1 MDVGFNNNYGEVL
14 HKLKDKI
21 RQARLRAILSV
32 NKELLQVYW
41 EIGNIILSQQRD
53 EGWGTK
59 VIDRLVTDLKLE
71 FPDMKGLSSRNIK
84 YMRAFATSWPDFIIV
99 QQPIAQLQTTENQNG
114 IIVQHVIA
122 QLPWGH
128 ICSLLD
134 KLKENKERLFYAQ
147 KAVEQGWTRDLLVNQ
162 VESGLYRRQ
171 GALTNNFSLTLP
183 KYESELAAQLFK
195 DPYHL
200 DFVMLGEEAKERD
213 LENALMTHITKLLLE
228 LGDGF
233 AFMGRQKK
241 FEAGGREFLID
252 LLFYNTKLRRH
263 IIIELK
269 IGEFEPEYVSK
280 MNLYLGLADDTLKGA
295 YDEPSI
301 GLILCKTNNK
311 IVAEYALRDTSKPI
325 GIAEYKIA
333 EMLPE
338 EIKGELPSVAEIEQ
352 RMDEELKENKHPLD
366 ARFEA
371 IKNKLRSIEGDAIQ
385 TQASFAILQKIYAEG
400 LRPLYNELI
409 SRMQGFE
416 EDFLSFTANWTCTNK
431 HFSYIEQLDELWK
444 NETDLRTVTQVNF
457 QFALHGLR
465 KAGTENRSAHIG
477 LNFIIDTYWYGFILV
492 NHNDQNPF
500 LKKLYHQPLTG
511 TDKEIVMGT
520 VLNKLMDEI
529 DWNIE
534 RITNG

>member
-1 MDVGFNNNYGEVL
+1 MDTAFNKNYGNIL
-14 HKLKDKI
+14 HRLKEKI
-21 RQARLRAILSV
+21 RQARLRSILSV

-41 EIGNIILSQQRD
+41 EIGNTILFQQQE

-59 VIDRLVTDLKLE
+59 VIDRLVADLKME
-71 FPDMKGLSSRNIK
+71 FPDMQGLSSRNVK
-84 YMRAFATSWPDFIIV
+84 YMRAFATAWPEFLNMQQSVAQSQHVDSEGNVIV
-99 QQPIAQLQTTENQNG
+99 QQT
-114 IIVQHVIA
+114 IA

-147 KAVEQGWTRDLLVNQ
+147 KAVELGWTRNMLVNQ

-171 GALTNNFSLTLP
+171 GALSNNFSHTLP
-183 KYESELAAQLFK
+183 QYESELAAQLFK

-241 FEAGGREFLID
+241 FEAGGKEFFID

-280 MNLYLGLADDTLKGA
+280 MNLYLGLADDTLKGEL
-295 YDEPSI
+295 DEPSI

-333 EMLPE
+333 EKLPE
-338 EIKGELPSVAEIEQ
+338 DIKGELPSIAEIEQ
-352 RMDEELKENKHPLD
+352 RMDEELKENKHPID
-366 ARFEA
+366 ARLEA
-371 IKNKLRSIEGDAIQ
+371 IKNKLRSIEGDSIQ
-385 TQASFAILQKIYAEG
+385 TQANFSILQKIYFEG
-400 LRPLYNELI
+400 LKPLYAELI
-409 SRMQGFE
+409 SKMLGFE
-416 EDFLSFTANWTCTNK
+416 EDFLSHKFNWSCTKK
-431 HFSYIEQLDELWK
+431 HFNDINQLDEFWK
-444 NETDLRTVTQVNF
+444 NEADLNAVKELNF
-457 QFALHGLR
+457 EFVLHGLR
-465 KAGTENRSAHIG
+465 KAGTENRSAYIG
-477 LNFIIDTYWYGFILV
+477 LNFIIDTYWYGFVLV
-492 NHNDQNPF
+492 NHNNQNPF
-500 LKKLYHQPLTG
+500 LKKLYHQPLTQA
-511 TDKEIVMGT
+511 DKETVIDT
-520 VLNKLMDEI
+520 VLTKLMDEI

-534 RITNG
+534 RINGG